1 MTNPPSVHT
10 SSEST
15 SELPEAALAAHDIK
29 NLLGAVIGHA
39 DLQLGIVHKAPL
51 SGDSQRHRDLCQS
64 LDAIRL
70 SAAHAMTLCQDM
82 LALADGRPQ
91 RLAPIDLAG
100 LTREAVDLFSGPTA
114 DSVQVRAE
122 GPATQSVHGHRTDL
136 QRTLLNLMWNA
147 FDAMDGQADK
157 QILVRWGEEGG
168 RAFVEVVD
176 SGPGLPA
183 GHLADLTRPFHS
195 TKGEEGKVRG
205 LGLHS
210 AARVLRRHGGQLLG
224 MNRSDHQGAILRL
237 QFGLAPELDFGT
249 VVELAEE
256 SGRATDEATMVD
268 PAIGSEQ

>member
-1 MTNPPSVHT
+1 MTNPPSDHS
-10 SSEST
+10 SSEPT
-15 SELPEAALAAHDIK
+15 SELPEATLAAHDIK

-39 DLQLGIVHKAPL
+39 DLQLRTVQKAPL
-51 SGDSQRHRDLCQS
+51 SGDSQRDRDLCQS

-70 SAAHAMTLCQDM
+70 SAAHAMTLCEEM

-91 RLAPIDLAG
+91 RLAPIDLGSLA
-100 LTREAVDLFSGPTA
+100 REAVDLFSGHTA

-122 GPATQSVHGHRTDL
+122 GPGSLSVHGHRTDL

-147 FDAMDGQADK
+147 FDAMDGQTEK
-157 QILVRWGEEGG
+157 NILVRWGEEEG
-168 RAFVEVVD
+168 RAFVEVMD

-195 TKGEEGKVRG
+195 SKGGEGKVRG
-205 LGLHS
+205 LGLHA

-224 MNRSDHQGAILRL
+224 MNRSDRQGAILRL

-249 VVELAEE
+249 IVELAEE
-256 SGRATDEATMVD
+256 SGRATDEVVVVD